1 MAFSTPFCTSM
12 PKGVR
17 LWFATLLLGAF
28 IPAALASGSGLTVEK
43 AELRRTGESYQPV
56 ADFTVT
62 LNPVVEQALTHG
74 VALYFT
80 AEFTLLRHRWYWLDE
95 VVAQDEQTVRLSYNA
110 LTRQYRITHGSL
122 FQNFNNLD
130 DALHTLGH
138 QSFEQFAA
146 LSLKPGA
153 GYVASVRMRLDP
165 TQLPKPLQINALV
178 NTDWEM
184 DSGWHRW
191 EVNLTPPASGTD
203 NNGTEPH

>member
-1 MAFSTPFCTSM
+1 MAFSTRFCTSV
-12 PKGVR
+12 PRVLR
-17 LWFATLLLGAF
+17 LLFAATLLSALV
-28 IPAALASGSGLTVEK
+28 PAAVAAGLAVEK
-43 AELRRTGESYQPV
+43 AELRRAGDSYQPV

-62 LNPVVEQALTHG
+62 LNPVIEQALTHG

-80 AEFTLLRHRWYWLDE
+80 AEFSLVRHRWYWLDE
-95 VVAQDEQTVRLSYNA
+95 VVAQDEQTLRLSYNA

-122 FQNFNNLD
+122 FQNFSNLD

-138 QSFEQFAA
+138 QSFVQFAA

-153 GYVASVRMRLDP
+153 AYVASVRMRLDP

-191 EVNLTPPASGTD
+191 ELNPQPSPVAGRDGP
-203 NNGTEPH
+203 EPH

>member
-1 MAFSTPFCTSM
+1 M
-12 PKGVR
+12 
-17 LWFATLLLGAF
+17 FAALML
-28 IPAALASGSGLTVEK
+28 AALAPVALAGGLTVEK
-43 AELRRTGESYQPV
+43 AELRRTDNTYQPV

-74 VALYFT
+74 VALYFVG
-80 AEFTLLRHRWYWLDE
+80 EFSLVRHRWYWLDE

-130 DALHTLGH
+130 DALRTLGH
-138 QSFEQFAA
+138 HSFAQVPA
-146 LSLKPGA
+146 LPLKSGVA
-153 GYVASVRMRLDP
+153 YVASVRMHLDP

-184 DSGWHRW
+184 DSGWYRW
-191 EVNLTPPASGTD
+191 EVNLSSSAPPTG
-203 NNGTEPH
+203 GGEPEPR